1 MIDNE
6 VITRPSSRVRLAPE
20 TRRGLIAL
28 GLGGTLEWYDWMLF
42 GLVASYLGPKFFP
55 ASSPVAATL
64 SALAVFAVGFFFRPI
79 GGIILGTFADRI
91 GRRKIMIFSVGMMAI
106 TTLVI
111 AICPTYA
118 QIGAWA
124 GVILLLTRIVQGIS
138 TGVEG
143 PLATAQGLE
152 LVPEGREGTV
162 AGVMS
167 AFVNFGILA
176 ASLVTFLTVL
186 VLGPTAMSDWGW
198 RIPFGVAV
206 VGSLIVV
213 YLRRRL
219 PETMTQ
225 EELEESSTGAIWS
238 SVGRN
243 WLSVLAIVFVVGAV
257 QVYNYAWTTGLPNTA
272 RTVMNESP
280 AAVFGITTLLSVV
293 MVVGSLIVGKL
304 VDGKALS
311 KWYIWTRA
319 LAIPSMFLI
328 LLYVRPGIGAF
339 AGVVLGGSIVM
350 VLNMTLYNVVTSTL
364 MPKASRGAG
373 TALGY
378 GIGVAVFGG
387 TAAYL
392 VVWCASIH
400 QLWLFSMYGA
410 VLMVL
415 SIVLYVLARRINGIH
430 IGR

>member
-6 VITRPSSRVRLAPE
+6 VSTQPSTRTRLTPE
-20 TRRGLIAL
+20 TRRGLTAL

-42 GLVASYLGPKFFP
+42 GLMASYLGPKFFP

-64 SALAVFAVGFFFRPI
+64 SALAVFAVGFFFRPV

-91 GRRKIMIFSVGMMAI
+91 GRRKIMILSIGLMAI

-111 AICPTYA
+111 AVCPTYA
-118 QIGAWA
+118 QIGPWA
-124 GVILLLTRIVQGIS
+124 GIILLLTRIVQGIS

-162 AGVMS
+162 AGTMS

-176 ASLVTFLTVL
+176 ASLLTFLTVL
-186 VLGPTAMSDWGW
+186 VLGPAAMADWGW
-198 RIPFGVAV
+198 RVPFAIAV
-206 VGSLIVV
+206 VGSIVV
-213 YLRRRL
+213 LYLRRRL
-219 PETMTQ
+219 PETMTR
-225 EELEESSTGAIWS
+225 EELEKSSTGAIWS
-238 SVGRN
+238 SVGKN

-257 QVYNYAWTTGLPNTA
+257 QVYNYAWTTGLPSTA

-280 AAVFGITTLLSVV
+280 TAVFGITTLLSVI
-293 MVVGSLIVGKL
+293 MVIGSLIVGKL

-311 KWYIWTRA
+311 KWFIWTRA
-319 LAIPSMFLI
+319 LAVPSMFLI
-328 LLYVRPGIGAF
+328 LLYVKPGIGAF
-339 AGVVLGGSIVM
+339 AWVMLGGSIVM

-364 MPKASRGAG
+364 MPKESRGAG

-378 GIGVAVFGG
+378 GLGVAIFGG

-400 QLWLFSMYGA
+400 QTWLFSVYGA
-410 VLMVL
+410 VLMII
-415 SIVLYVLARRINGIH
+415 SIVLYVLARRINGLH

>member
-6 VITRPSSRVRLAPE
+6 VSTRPGTRARLLPE

-55 ASSPVAATL
+55 DSNPITATL
-64 SALAVFAVGFFFRPI
+64 SALAVFAVGFFFRPV
-79 GGIILGTFADRI
+79 GGIVLGTYADRI
-91 GRRKIMIFSVGMMAI
+91 GRRKIMILSVVLMAA

-111 AICPTYA
+111 AVCPTYE
-118 QIGAWA
+118 QIGPWA
-124 GVILLLTRIVQGIS
+124 GVILLLARIVQGIS

-186 VLGPTAMSDWGW
+186 LLGPAAMADWGW
-198 RIPFGVAV
+198 RVPFALAV
-206 VGSLIVV
+206 VGSIVV
-213 YLRRRL
+213 LYLRRRL
-219 PETMTQ
+219 PETMTPQ
-225 EELEESSTGAIWS
+225 ELEEASTGKIWS

-243 WLSVLAIVFVVGAV
+243 WLSILAIVFVVGAV

-272 RTVMNESP
+272 RIVMKESP
-280 AAVFGITTLLSVV
+280 TAVFGITTLLGVV
-293 MVVGSLIVGKL
+293 MVIGSLIVGKL

-311 KWYIWTRA
+311 KWYMWTRA
-319 LAIPSMFLI
+319 LAIPSMFLV
-328 LLYVRPGIGAF
+328 LLYVRPGMGAF

-350 VLNMTLYNVVTSTL
+350 VLNMTLYNVVSSTL

-392 VVWCASIH
+392 VVWCSEIH
-400 QLWLFSMYGA
+400 QTWLFSVYGA

-415 SIVLYVLARRINGIH
+415 SIVLYVLARRFNGIH